1 MVNPLVPA
9 THRRTIVNTL
19 TRTLARP
26 LFRYVKAALP
36 GISDTER
43 QALEA
48 GDVWWDAELLSG
60 RPDWNRLLTEIPA
73 YGLSAEEQAFVDG
86 PVAELCE
93 MIDDWQINFELR
105 RLPPE
110 MWAFLRRHRFFGMI
124 IPKRYGG
131 LGFSAAAHSEVV
143 SRISTR
149 SAAVAVTVMVP
160 NSLGPGELLLE
171 YGTDEQKDHYLPRLA
186 DGREIPSFG
195 LTSPEAGSDAS
206 AMTDRGVV
214 CYGEWQG
221 ERVLGMR
228 LDWHKRYITLG
239 PVATLLGL
247 AFRLYDPDGLL
258 GGEEELGITLALVPT
273 DTPGVDIGRRH
284 LPSLQ
289 AFQNGP
295 NWGRDVF
302 LPLSAIIGGQARIG
316 QGWQMLMSALGAG
329 RSISLPAL
337 SAGTAR
343 LAARG
348 TGAYARIRE
357 QFGVPIGKFEGVQD
371 RLARIGGVAYQL
383 EAARRVTTL
392 AIDGGHTPSVVSA
405 IIKSQA
411 TFRARD
417 ALTDAM
423 DVHGGKAVCDGPGNY
438 LGNLYRAM
446 PVAITVEGANILTRN
461 LIIFGQGAIR
471 CHPYLLE
478 EMFAAEDDDLER
490 FEAVIFR
497 HLGFAAGNFG
507 RALWHGLTG
516 GRFAARPGGADG
528 TTGHFRALGRYSA
541 ALAFCAEVA
550 LIHLG
555 GALKRKEMISARL
568 GDVLSELYLLSCVLK
583 RHHSEGQPAA
593 DRPLVDWCCE
603 DGFATIERSFDEVF
617 RNYPNRALGLLMRSV
632 VLPWGV
638 RRRGP
643 GDDLSRRVAD
653 LLTAPGEARDRLT
666 AGVYVSPSALRGDS
680 PDGIAGGLEK
690 IELAFRLVTDTAPLR
705 RRLAEADV
713 EDLDAARERGLVTAE
728 EAAALEAAA
737 TAVAAA
743 VAVDHF
749 DADVLS
755 PSDAELEAAT
765 ERHLLKASGY
775 S

>member
-1 MVNPLVPA
+1 VNALSRFV
-9 THRRTIVNTL
+9 T
-19 TRTLARP
+19 RP
-26 LFRYVKAALP
+26 LFRYVKAVLP

-60 RPDWNRLLTEIPA
+60 RPDWNRLISEIPA

-110 MWAFLRRHRFFGMI
+110 LWAFLKQHKFFGMI
-124 IPKRYGG
+124 IPQKHGG

-143 SRISTR
+143 SRISSR

-171 YGTDEQKDHYLPRLA
+171 YGTDEQQDHYLPRLA

-214 CYGEWQG
+214 CYGDWNG

-228 LDWHKRYITLG
+228 LNWHKRYITLG

-247 AFRLYDPDGLL
+247 AFRLYDPEGHL
-258 GGEEELGITLALVPT
+258 GSAEELGITLALVPT

-295 NWGRDVF
+295 NWGNDVF
-302 LPLSAIIGGQARIG
+302 LPLSAIIGGRERIG

-337 SAGTAR
+337 SAGTAK

-357 QFGVPIGKFEGVQD
+357 QFGVPIGKFEGVQG
-371 RLARIGGVAYQL
+371 RLARIAGVAYQI

-392 AIDGGHTPSVVSA
+392 AIDGGKTPSVVSA
-405 IIKSQA
+405 IVKSQA
-411 TFRARD
+411 TFRARN

-423 DVHGGKAVCDGPGNY
+423 DVHGGKAVCDGPSNY

-461 LIIFGQGAIR
+461 LMIFGQGAIR

-478 EMFAAEDDDLER
+478 EMLAAGDEDERRGLER
-490 FEAVIFR
+490 FEAVIFK
-497 HLGFAAGNFG
+497 HLGSAVANCG
-507 RALWHGLTG
+507 RAFWHALSGA
-516 GRFAARPGGADG
+516 RFAGRPAGDLR
-528 TTGHFRALGRYSA
+528 TTAHFRRLSRYAS
-541 ALAFCAEVA
+541 ALAFATEVA

-555 GALKRKEMISARL
+555 GSLKRREMISARL

-583 RHHSEGQPAA
+583 RYHSEDQPAE
-593 DRPLVDWCCE
+593 DRPLVDWCCAT
-603 DGFATIERSFDEVF
+603 GFAAIERSFDEVF
-617 RNYPNRALGLLMRSV
+617 RNYPNRPLAWLLRVV
-632 VLPWGV
+632 VLPLGV
-638 RRRGP
+638 RQHGP
-643 GDDLSRRVAD
+643 SDALSRDVAD
-653 LLTAPGEARDRLT
+653 LLTAAGGTRDRLT
-666 AGVYVSPSALRGDS
+666 VGVHIGSG
-680 PDGIAGGLEK
+680 GGLDKVER
-690 IELAFRLVTDTAPLR
+690 AFKLVTGCAAIR
-705 RRLAEADV
+705 KRMAQADV
-713 EDLDAARERGLVTAE
+713 EDPD
-728 EAAALEAAA
+728 AALERSVISEEEHRALQAADK
-737 TAVAAA
+737 AVAAA

-749 DADVLS
+749 EAAALS
-755 PSDAELEAAT
+755 PGDTEIEEAT
-765 ERHLLKASGY
+765 SQHTLKASG
-775 S
+775 SS

>member
-1 MVNPLVPA
+1 MSAGRPV
-9 THRRTIVNTL
+9 
-19 TRTLARP
+19 TRS
-26 LFRYVKAALP
+26 LFRYVKQVLP
-36 GISDTER
+36 GISETER

-48 GDVWWDAELLSG
+48 GDVWWDGQLLSG
-60 RPDWNRLLTEIPA
+60 RPDWNHLLGEIPA
-73 YGLSAEEQAFVDG
+73 YALAPEEQAFIDG
-86 PVAELCE
+86 PVADLCR

-110 MWAFLRRHRFFGMI
+110 LWAFLKRHGFFGMI
-124 IPKRYGG
+124 IPKAYGG

-143 SRISTR
+143 SRISTS

-171 YGTDEQKDHYLPRLA
+171 FGTDAQKDHYLPRLA
-186 DGREIPSFG
+186 DGREIPCFG

-206 AMTDRGVV
+206 AMTDRGMV
-214 CYGEWQG
+214 CYGEVNG
-221 ERVLGMR
+221 ERTLGMR
-228 LDWHKRYITLG
+228 LNWHKRYITLG

-258 GGEEELGITLALVPT
+258 GGEKDLGITLALVPT
-273 DTPGVDIGRRH
+273 DAPGVDIGRRH

-302 LPLSAIIGGQARIG
+302 LPLSAIIGGRARIG
-316 QGWQMLMSALGAG
+316 DGWQMLMSALAAG

-337 SAGTAR
+337 SAGSAK

-357 QFGVPIGKFEGVQD
+357 QFGVPIARFEGVQD
-371 RLARIGGVAYQL
+371 RLARIAAVAYEL

-392 AIDGGHTPSVVSA
+392 AIDAGRTPSVVSA

-411 TFRARD
+411 TFRARN

-423 DVHGGKAVCDGPGNY
+423 DVHGGKAVCDGPSNY

-461 LIIFGQGAIR
+461 LMIFGQGAIR

-478 EMFAAEDDDLER
+478 EMFAAEDEDEQRGLER
-490 FEAVIFR
+490 FNAVIFKHLR
-497 HLGFAAGNFG
+497 HAFGNLA
-507 RALWHGLTG
+507 RAFWHGLTL
-516 GRFAARPGGADG
+516 GRFASRPGGIVRTD
-528 TTGHFRALGRYSA
+528 HSFRALSRYSA
-541 ALAFCAEVA
+541 ALAFTSEIA

-555 GALKRKEMISARL
+555 GALKRREMISARL

-583 RHHSEGQPAA
+583 CYHSQGQPE
-593 DRPLVDWCCE
+593 DDLPLVDWCCE
-603 DGFATIERSFDEVF
+603 SGFATIERSFDEVF
-617 RNYPNRALGLLMRSV
+617 RNYPNRALAWFMRVV
-632 VLPWGV
+632 VLPLGV

-643 GDDLSRRVAD
+643 ADVLTRRCAA
-653 LLTAPGEARDRLT
+653 LISEPGPTRERLT
-666 AGVYVSPSALRGDS
+666 EGVQVGEDS
-680 PDGIAGGLEK
+680 GLARVER
-690 IELAFRLVTDTAPLR
+690 AFRLVTGCAAIR
-705 RRLAEADV
+705 RRMVEAGID
-713 EDLDAARERGLVTAE
+713 DADEARSRGIVSDE
-728 EAAALEAAA
+728 EHHALQAADQ
-737 TAVAAA
+737 AVAAA

-749 DADVLS
+749 DARTLS
-755 PSDAELEAAT
+755 PSDAEMEQAT
-765 ERHLLKASGY
+765 SRQTLKVSG
-775 S
+775 SS

>member
-1 MVNPLVPA
+1 M
-9 THRRTIVNTL
+9 TTWRRRYL
-19 TRTLARP
+19 TRP
-26 LFRYVKAALP
+26 LFAQVKRAMP

-43 QALEA
+43 QALES

-60 RPDWNRLLTEIPA
+60 APDWHKLLEETPGYRL
-73 YGLSAEEQAFVDG
+73 SDEEQAFVDG
-86 PVAELCE
+86 PVEELCAL
-93 MIDDWQINFELR
+93 IDDWQINFELR

-110 MWAFLRRHRFFGMI
+110 IWAFLKRHRFFGMI
-124 IPKRYGG
+124 IPKEYGG

-160 NSLGPGELLLE
+160 NSLGPGELLME
-171 YGTDEQKDHYLPRLA
+171 FGSDEQKRHYLPRLA
-186 DGREIPSFG
+186 DGREIPCFG
-195 LTSPEAGSDAS
+195 LTSPDAGSDAAS
-206 AMTDRGVV
+206 LTDTGVV
-214 CYGEWQG
+214 CWGEVNG

-228 LDWHKRYITLG
+228 LNWHKRYITLG

-247 AFRLYDPDGLL
+247 AFRLLDPDGLL
-258 GGEEELGITLALVPT
+258 GGDADRGITLALVPVN
-273 DTPGVDIGRRH
+273 TPGVDIGRRH

-302 LPLSAIIGGQARIG
+302 LPLSAIIGGEARIG
-316 QGWQMLMSALGAG
+316 EGWQMLMAALGAG

-337 SAGTAR
+337 SAGAAK
-343 LAARG
+343 LAART
-348 TGAYARIRE
+348 TGAYTRVRE
-357 QFGVPIGKFEGVQD
+357 QFGVPIGKFEGVQ
-371 RLARIGGVAYQL
+371 ARMAHIAGIAYQL

-392 AIDGGHTPSVVSA
+392 AIDDGHTPSVVSA

-423 DVHGGKAVCDGPGNY
+423 DIHGGKGVCDGPSNY

-446 PVAITVEGANILTRN
+446 PVAITVEGANILTRS

-478 EMFAAEDDDLER
+478 EMLAAGDPDEQAGLER
-490 FEAVIFR
+490 FEGVIFK
-497 HLGFAAGNFG
+497 HLRFAFGNLSRAFG
-507 RALWHGLTG
+507 HGWTLG
-516 GRFAARPGGADG
+516 VFAARPGGAG
-528 TTGHFRALGRYSA
+528 ASTRHFRQLSRYAA
-541 ALAFCAEVA
+541 ALAFVAEVA

-583 RHHSEGQPAA
+583 RHHTEGRPEA
-593 DRPLVDWCCE
+593 DQAIVDWCCE
-603 DGFATIERSFDEVF
+603 SGYATIERAFDRVF
-617 RNYPNRALGLLMRSV
+617 TNYPSRPLAWLMRAV
-632 VLPWGV
+632 VLPWG
-638 RRRGP
+638 RRQRGP
-643 GDDLSRRVAD
+643 DDDLTRHVAE
-653 LLTAPGEARDRLT
+653 LLMAPGEVRDRLT
-666 AGVYVSPSALRGDS
+666 AGVYTGGGDDGAGKVEIAFERVVATEALR
-680 PDGIAGGLEK
+680 K
-690 IELAFRLVTDTAPLR
+690 RLR
-705 RRLAEADV
+705 ESDV
-713 EDLDAARERGLVTAE
+713 EDPDEAFERGLIDTGERDALRAAE
-728 EAAALEAAA
+728 R
-737 TAVAAA
+737 AVVEA

-749 DADVLS
+749 DAAALA
-755 PSDAELEAAT
+755 PSDADLETAP
-765 ERHLLKASGY
+765 ERHRLAASGR

>member
-1 MVNPLVPA
+1 MSW
-9 THRRTIVNTL
+9 RTRFIT
-19 TRTLARP
+19 RP
-26 LFRYVKAALP
+26 LFKQVKAALP
-36 GISDTER
+36 GISETER

-60 RPDWNRLLTEIPA
+60 QPNWHSLLTEVPA
-73 YGLSAEEQAFVDG
+73 YRLSAAEQAFIDG
-86 PVAELCE
+86 PVEELCA

-110 MWAFLRRHRFFGMI
+110 LWAFLKRHKFFGMI
-124 IPKRYGG
+124 IPTEYGG

-171 YGTDEQKDHYLPRLA
+171 YGTDEQKQHFLPRLA

-195 LTSPEAGSDAS
+195 LTSPEAGSDAG
-206 AMTDRGVV
+206 AMTDTGVV
-214 CYGEWQG
+214 CHGEYQG

-228 LDWHKRYITLG
+228 LNWHKRYITLG

-247 AFRLYDPDGLL
+247 AFRLQDPDGLL
-258 GGEEELGITLALVPT
+258 GGDEDRGITLALVPT
-273 DTPGVDIGRRH
+273 DAQGVDIGRRH

-295 NWGRDVF
+295 NWGHDVF
-302 LPLSAIIGGQARIG
+302 LPLSAIIGGEGKIG
-316 QGWQMLMSALGAG
+316 HGWEMLMSALGAG

-337 SAGTAR
+337 SAGTAK
-343 LAARG
+343 LAART

-371 RLARIGGVAYQL
+371 RLARIAGVAYEL

-411 TFRARD
+411 TFRARN
-417 ALTDAM
+417 AMIDAM
-423 DVHGGKAVCDGPGNY
+423 DVHGGKTVCDGPSNY

-461 LIIFGQGAIR
+461 LMIFGQGAIR

-478 EMFAAEDDDLER
+478 EMFAVEEEDQQAGMAR
-490 FEAVIFR
+490 FEAVIYK
-497 HLGFAAGNFG
+497 HLGFAVKNFG
-507 RALWHGLTG
+507 RAAWHGITLG
-516 GRFAARPGGADG
+516 AFAARPGAAGAG
-528 TTGHFRALGRYSA
+528 TPFYRQLSRYSA
-541 ALAFCAEVA
+541 ALTFAAEVA
-550 LIHLG
+550 LVHLG

-583 RHHSEGQPAA
+583 RFHSDGQPR
-593 DRPLVDWCCE
+593 DDLPLVTWCCQK
-603 DGFATIERSFDEVF
+603 GFAAIERSFDEVF
-617 RNYPNRALGLLMRSV
+617 RNYPSRVLAGLMRVV
-632 VLPWGV
+632 VLPLGV
-638 RRRGP
+638 RQHGP
-643 GDDLSRRVAD
+643 SDALSRQCAD
-653 LLTAPGEARDRLT
+653 MLMEPGAFRDRLT
-666 AGVYVSPSALRGDS
+666 AGVHLGTS
-680 PDGIAGGLEK
+680 GGAWKVEH
-690 IELAFRLVTDTAPLR
+690 AFELVTGCDPIR
-705 RRLAEADV
+705 RRMAEAGVRDPDEALSAGAV
-713 EDLDAARERGLVTAE
+713 SREERR
-728 EAAALEAAA
+728 ALEAAEE
-737 TAVAAA
+737 AVAEA

-749 DADVLS
+749 DASDLS
-755 PSDAELEAAT
+755 PSDYDIEEAPSLHKL
-765 ERHLLKASGY
+765 RASG
-775 S
+775 SS

>member
-1 MVNPLVPA
+1 M
-9 THRRTIVNTL
+9 RWRTRWL
-19 TRTLARP
+19 TRP
-26 LFRYVKAALP
+26 LFRYVKSVLP
-36 GISDTER
+36 SISATER
-43 QALEA
+43 EALEA

-60 RPDWNRLLTEIPA
+60 RPDWNRLLTDIPG
-73 YGLSAEEQAFVDG
+73 YRLSAEEQAFVDG
-86 PVAELCE
+86 PVAELCA
-93 MIDDWQINFELR
+93 MIDDWEINFVLR
-105 RLPPE
+105 RLPPD
-110 MWAFLRRHRFFGMI
+110 MWAFLKRHGFFGMI
-124 IPKRYGG
+124 IPKEYGG

-143 SRISTR
+143 SRISTC

-171 YGTDEQKDHYLPRLA
+171 FGTDEQKAYYLPRLA

-214 CYGEWQG
+214 CYGEIDG

-228 LDWHKRYITLG
+228 LNWHKRYITLG

-258 GGEEELGITLALVPT
+258 GGEKELGITLALVPT
-273 DTPGVDIGRRH
+273 STAGVDIGRRH

-289 AFQNGP
+289 SFQNGP

-302 LPLSAIIGGQARIG
+302 LPLSAVIGGEARIG
-316 QGWQMLMSALGAG
+316 QGWQMLMTALGAG

-337 SAGTAR
+337 SAGTAK
-343 LAARG
+343 LAALT
-348 TGAYARIRE
+348 TGAYARIRV
-357 QFGVPIGKFEGVQD
+357 QFGVPIGRFEGVQE
-371 RLARIGGVAYQL
+371 RLARIAAVAYQL

-411 TFRARD
+411 TFRARA

-423 DVHGGKAVCDGPGNY
+423 DVHGGKAVCDGPSNY

-478 EMFAAEDDDLER
+478 EMFAAEDEDEARGLAR
-490 FEAVIFR
+490 FEKVIYR
-497 HLGFAAGNFG
+497 HLALSVGNFG
-507 RALWHGLTG
+507 RALWHGLSG
-516 GRFAARPGGADG
+516 GRFAGRPVGDMATVDF
-528 TTGHFRALGRYSA
+528 FRALSRYAA
-541 ALAFCAEVA
+541 ALAFVSEVA

-555 GALKRKEMISARL
+555 GALKRREMISARL

-583 RHHSEGQPAA
+583 RFNSEGQPPE
-593 DRPLVDWCCE
+593 DMPLVRWCCE
-603 DGFATIERSFDEVF
+603 AGFATIERSFDEVF
-617 RNYPNRALGLLMRSV
+617 RNYPSRPLAWLMRAV
-632 VLPWGV
+632 VLPLGV

-643 GDDLSRRVAD
+643 TDRLTRGCAD
-653 LLTAPGEARDRLT
+653 LLTAQSPTRERLT
-666 AGVYVSPSALRGDS
+666 EGVFVGR
-680 PDGIAGGLEK
+680 DGGVAKVET
-690 IELAFRLVTDTAPLR
+690 AFDLVTGC
-705 RRLAEADV
+705 ADV
-713 EDLDAARERGLVTAE
+713 QARLREAEVEDADAALARGLITPAE
-728 EAAALEAAA
+728 HAALQAADE
-737 TAVAAA
+737 AVAAA

-749 DADVLS
+749 DAETLS
-755 PSDAELEAAT
+755 PSDQDLAQPAS
-765 ERHLLKASGY
+765 RHTLRVGGVS
-775 S
+775 